1 MKSIGTVSKTIHL
14 VTDEGL
20 ELGTFTLPITIMAEP
35 ASAGKANLAVA
46 RQLGKPDLVRRII
59 ASLTESLGVGA
70 VES

>member
-20 ELGTFTLPITIMAEP
+20 ELGTFTLPVTIAAEP
-35 ASAGKANLAVA
+35 ASAAKANLVVA
-46 RQLGKPDLVRRII
+46 RQNGKPDLVRRIV